1 MRKLSAIFL
10 FLLLILFGCSKE
22 GFESSEVIKDFP
34 IPVGA
39 TPVDSE
45 ATNLNVI
52 AFQKYRYSNK
62 NEPQGISKEYLKA
75 LEEEGWSELKEEQ
88 LGATRFFSN
97 GKRKIGI
104 EARPESISLYEYKE

>member
-1 MRKLSAIFL
+1 MRKLTAIFL
-10 FLLLILFGCSKE
+10 LLLLILFGCAKE

-45 ATNLNVI
+45 ATNPNGI

-62 NEPQGISKEYLKA
+62 NEPQGISKEYLTV
-75 LEEEGWSELKEEQ
+75 LEEKGWSELKEEQ
-88 LGATRFFSN
+88 VGATRFFTN
-97 GKRKIGI
+97 GERKVAI
-104 EARPESISLYEYKE
+104 EARPDSISIYEYKE

>member
-1 MRKLSAIFL
+1 MRKLTVIFL
-10 FLLLILFGCSKE
+10 LLLLILFGCAKK

-45 ATNLNVI
+45 ANNPNVI

-62 NEPQGISKEYLKA
+62 NEPQGISKEYLTA
-75 LEEEGWSELKEEQ
+75 IEEDGWSEVKEEQ
-88 LGATRFFSN
+88 VGATRFFTN
-97 GKRKIGI
+97 GERKVAI
-104 EARPESISLYEYKE
+104 EARPNSISIYEYKE